1 MTANK
6 LERPGAAQATFAQS
20 FRELSL
26 AQKGK
31 KGVPLYCLYVN
42 RPAGRVV
49 AAALRNTRF
58 GPNHVTF
65 AGAFLTYGALLW
77 LAFGAGAGAG
87 SALVG
92 VALAA
97 GFILDSADGQ
107 LARLQGRSSK
117 LGEWLDHVLDSGR
130 IVALHGA
137 VFCFLL
143 RTTSL
148 PALPLATL
156 CGVFLFAN
164 STIFFAGALFDQL
177 TRQTQSIGSEPGPGP
192 GPGSGS
198 AGSIKRSILTLP
210 VDYGV
215 TCLVMMMLPLNGIF
229 VPSYLALALFHCVF
243 CAAYVAKFARTL
255 SRMG

>member
-6 LERPGAAQATFAQS
+6 LERPGTEKANFAQS
-20 FRELSL
+20 FKELRL
-26 AQKGK
+26 AQKSK

-65 AGAFLTYGALLW
+65 AGALLTYGALLW
-77 LAFGAGAGAG
+77 LAFGAGTGAV

-97 GFILDSADGQ
+97 GFVLDSADGQ
-107 LARLQGRSSK
+107 LARLQRRSSK
-117 LGEWLDHVLDSGR
+117 LGEWLDHVLDGGR
-130 IVALHGA
+130 IVVLHGA
-137 VFCFLL
+137 VLCFLL
-143 RTTSL
+143 RTTSI
-148 PALPLATL
+148 PAISLAVLT
-156 CGVFLFAN
+156 GVFLFAN
-164 STIFFAGALFDQL
+164 STIFFAGALFEQL
-177 TRQTQSIGSEPGPGP
+177 TRQSAPRPAGPAYDA
-192 GPGSGS
+192 
-198 AGSIKRSILTLP
+198 AGSIRRSILTLP

-215 TCLVMMMLPLNGIF
+215 TCIVMTTVPLGRIF
-229 VPSYLALALFHCVF
+229 VPCYIALALFHCVF
-243 CAAYVAKFARTL
+243 GAAYLAKFSRTL

>member
-1 MTANK
+1 MTTDK
-6 LERPGAAQATFAQS
+6 LERSGTEKTRFAQS
-20 FRELSL
+20 FKELRL

-42 RPAGRVV
+42 RPAGRIV

-65 AGAFLTYGALLW
+65 AGALLTYGALLW
-77 LAFGAGAGAG
+77 LAFGAGTGTG

-92 VALAA
+92 LVLAA
-97 GFILDSADGQ
+97 GFVLDSADGQ

-130 IVALHGA
+130 IVVLHGA

-143 RTTSL
+143 RTTSI
-148 PALPLATL
+148 PALALAVL

-177 TRQTQSIGSEPGPGP
+177 SRQSGPRSGDPDRAAASSLTRSV
-192 GPGSGS
+192 
-198 AGSIKRSILTLP
+198 LTLP
-210 VDYGV
+210 VDYGI
-215 TCLVMMMLPLNGIF
+215 TCLVLMTVPWSGIF
-229 VPSYLALALFHCVF
+229 LPCYLALAVFHCIF
-243 CAAYVAKFARTL
+243 CAAYVAKFSRTL
-255 SRMG
+255 ARMD

>member
-6 LERPGAAQATFAQS
+6 LERPGAAKATFAQS

-42 RPAGRVV
+42 RPAGRAV

-58 GPNHVTF
+58 GPNQVTF
-65 AGAFLTYGALLW
+65 AGALLTYGALLW
-77 LAFGAGAGAG
+77 LAFGARAGAG

-92 VALAA
+92 MVLAA

-148 PALPLATL
+148 PALPLAVL

-177 TRQTQSIGSEPGPGP
+177 TRQSRTHAPEPGPG
-192 GPGSGS
+192 S
-198 AGSIKRSILTLP
+198 AGSLKRSILTLP

-215 TCLVMMMLPLNGIF
+215 TCIVMMTLPWNGIF
-229 VPSYLALALFHCVF
+229 LPSYLALALFHCVF

>member
-1 MTANK
+1 MTTNK
-6 LERPGAAQATFAQS
+6 LEGLVPAKPNFAQS

-42 RPAGRVV
+42 RPAGRIV

-58 GPNHVTF
+58 GPNDVTI
-65 AGAFLTYGALLW
+65 AGAVLTYGALLW
-77 LAFGAGAGAG
+77 LAFGAGAGAE

-92 VALAA
+92 VLLAV

-130 IVALHGA
+130 IVVLHGA

-143 RTTSL
+143 RTSTI
-148 PALPLATL
+148 PALPLAVL

-177 TRQTQSIGSEPGPGP
+177 NRQSAPGP
-192 GPGSGS
+192 SGGNHATAS
-198 AGSIKRSILTLP
+198 SLKRSILTLP
-210 VDYGV
+210 VDYGT
-215 TCLVMMMLPLNGIF
+215 TCLALMTLPWTGVFLPCY
-229 VPSYLALALFHCVF
+229 VALALLHCLFAV
-243 CAAYVAKFARTL
+243 AYVVKFSRSLAR
-255 SRMG
+255 MD

>member
-1 MTANK
+1 MSTDK
-6 LERPGAAQATFAQS
+6 LERPHAAGPGFAQS

-77 LAFGAGAGAG
+77 LAFGAGPGAG

-92 VALAA
+92 VVLAA
-97 GFILDSADGQ
+97 GFVLDSADGQ

-117 LGEWLDHVLDSGR
+117 FGEWLDHVLDSGR
-130 IVALHGA
+130 IVVLHGA

-143 RTTSL
+143 RTTSI
-148 PALPLATL
+148 PALQLAAL

-177 TRQTQSIGSEPGPGP
+177 TRQSGQRPSHPGRDAPP
-192 GPGSGS
+192 
-198 AGSIKRSILTLP
+198 SIKRSILTLP
-210 VDYGV
+210 VDYGM
-215 TCLVMMMLPLNGIF
+215 TCLALMTVPWSSIFLPCYA
-229 VPSYLALALFHCVF
+229 VLAIFHCVF
-243 CAAYVAKFARTL
+243 CAAYVVKFSRALAR
-255 SRMG
+255 MD

>member
-1 MTANK
+1 MTTNK
-6 LERPGAAQATFAQS
+6 LEREGMPKTKFAQS
-20 FRELSL
+20 FRELGL

-49 AAALRNTRF
+49 AALLRNTRF
-58 GPNHVTF
+58 GPNDVTV

-77 LAFGAGAGAG
+77 LAFWAGTGTS

-92 VALAA
+92 VVLAA

-130 IVALHGA
+130 IVVLHGA
-137 VFCFLL
+137 VCCFLL
-143 RTTSL
+143 RTTSI

-177 TRQTQSIGSEPGPGP
+177 SRQTALRPSELGHDAA
-192 GPGSGS
+192 SS
-198 AGSIKRSILTLP
+198 MKRSILTLP
-210 VDYGV
+210 VDYGMM
-215 TCLVMMMLPLNGIF
+215 CLALMTVPWSGIF
-229 VPSYLALALFHCVF
+229 VPCYLALALFHCVF
-243 CAAYVAKFARTL
+243 CAAYVAKFSRTL
-255 SRMG
+255 SRMD

>member
-1 MTANK
+1 MTTNK
-6 LERPGAAQATFAQS
+6 LEGLGPAKPNFAQS

-42 RPAGRVV
+42 RPAGRIV
-49 AAALRNTRF
+49 AAALRNTRIR
-58 GPNHVTF
+58 PNDVTF
-65 AGAFLTYGALLW
+65 AGAVLTYGALLW
-77 LAFGAGAGAG
+77 LAFWAGTGAE

-92 VALAA
+92 LLLAV
-97 GFILDSADGQ
+97 GFVLDSADGQ

-130 IVALHGA
+130 IVVLHGA

-143 RTTSL
+143 RTSTI
-148 PALPLATL
+148 PALPLAVL

-177 TRQTQSIGSEPGPGP
+177 NRQSAMPERGGAPGTRNSL
-192 GPGSGS
+192 
-198 AGSIKRSILTLP
+198 KRSFLTLP

-215 TCLVMMMLPLNGIF
+215 TCLVMVAVPWTGLFLPGYAL
-229 VPSYLALALFHCVF
+229 LALCHCLF
-243 CAAYVAKFARTL
+243 CAAYLAKVYRTL
-255 SRMG
+255 ARMG